1 MTWALTPNKVNFVID
16 KDPIGTG
23 GCRQAFKATS
33 QTKSFHKAPW
43 LAKTNLAKTL
53 EDVEFLGLTVEQHT
67 QKVVQMHNLARNFAA
82 RLNKEVV
89 TSDKAA
95 KFGLDG
101 P

>member
-1 MTWALTPNKVNFVID
+1 M
-16 KDPIGTG
+16 G
-23 GCRQAFKATS
+23 RE
-33 QTKSFHKAPW
+33 
-43 LAKTNLAKTL
+43 NLAKTR

-67 QKVVQMHNLARNFAA
+67 QKAVQMHNLARNFAA